1 MRRPLA
7 LLRRIP
13 ACLPAAAAAACFAGL
28 LAACATAPAPGP
40 AGETGPRSLDRLL
53 ARAAS
58 RGEWDKALRM
68 ADSAFAAG
76 KAADREAAAY
86 WKAVA
91 WLYRDQPDSAMALLE
106 ASQAKWTPG
115 PRKVHAMLLLKL
127 VRESCAVRALARA
140 RPEESEARPAGA
152 DRVMQER
159 VESLERESTDLR
171 AENQRLETEKQKYQK
186 LLKDLET
193 IR

>member
-1 MRRPLA
+1 MVPIPAFMRRPPSPF
-7 LLRRIP
+7 LLT
-13 ACLPAAAAAACFAGL
+13 AAALAAML
-28 LAACATAPAPGP
+28 LGACATAPAPGP
-40 AGETGPRSLDRLL
+40 GEAASPSLDRSL
-53 ARAAS
+53 ARLAAK
-58 RGEWDKALRM
+58 GEWEKTSRL

-76 KAADREAAAY
+76 KGPDREAAAY

-91 WLYRDQPDSAMALLE
+91 WLYRDQPDSAQALLE
-106 ASQAKWTPG
+106 ASQSKWTPG

-140 RPEESEARPAGA
+140 HPEESETKPAA
-152 DRVMQER
+152 QDRGLQER

>member
-1 MRRPLA
+1 MRPMPARSRR
-7 LLRRIP
+7 LLL
-13 ACLPAAAAAACFAGL
+13 CLTCPAALSAAIL
-28 LAACATAPAPGP
+28 LAACATAPAPGSADGAP
-40 AGETGPRSLDRLL
+40 PPSLDRTL
-53 ARAAS
+53 ARLAS
-58 RGEWDKALRM
+58 KGEWDKTLRL

-76 KAADREAAAY
+76 KGPEREAAAY

-91 WLYRDQPDSAMALLE
+91 WLSRDQLDSAQALLE

-140 RPEESEARPAGA
+140 HPEESEAKPASP
-152 DRVMQER
+152 DRGLQER

>member
-1 MRRPLA
+1 LIGRLSFSASIR
-7 LLRRIP
+7 
-13 ACLPAAAAAACFAGL
+13 ACAAAALPALL
-28 LAACATAPAPGP
+28 LAACASAPGPGP
-40 AGETGPRSLDRLL
+40 AGESTQPSLDRAL
-53 ARAAS
+53 ARAAAK
-58 RGEWDKALRM
+58 GDWDKTMRI

-76 KAADREAAAY
+76 KAPDREAAAY

-91 WLYRDQPDSAMALLE
+91 WLYRDQPDSAQALLE
-106 ASQAKWTPG
+106 ASQGKWTPG
-115 PRKVHAMLLLKL
+115 PRRVHAMLLLKL

-140 RPEESEARPAGA
+140 HPEESEAKPAA
-152 DRVMQER
+152 SDRVLQEK
-159 VESLERESTDLR
+159 VESLERQSTDLR